1 MLQKGVPLHD
11 INEARQ
17 NKVMGPLVKKSS
29 KEDAFRNEVLTL
41 HTMSTK
47 NNDPIS
53 KVICNKIL
61 YRSKHMDLK
70 SLGLT
75 DCLDEEV

>member
-17 NKVMGPLVKKSS
+17 NKVMGPLVKKSL
-29 KEDAFRNEVLTL
+29 KEDAFRNEVLNL
-41 HTMSTK
+41 HTKSTK

-61 YRSKHMDLK
+61 HKTNMDLR
-70 SLGLT
+70 SLQLT